1 MSKPGQT
8 DQCPDCGAWIPAEE
22 QGGPCPFCAW
32 DEPQVPCEPGR
43 LLGDCELIE
52 EIGRGGMGIVWRG
65 RQRALD
71 REVAIKT
78 LPGSGLDSAESRAR
92 FRTEAQATARLRH
105 PNIVPVFDVG
115 ESDGV
120 PYLVMEFVAG
130 RNLRDVIAGNP
141 VQHALAAGWLRDAAL
156 AVQHAHEQG
165 VFHRDLKPS
174 NLLVENTP
182 EGSTLRVTDF
192 GLAKLADSDPGI
204 TRTGATIGSPAFMPP
219 EQARGEAFT
228 ARSDVYGL
236 GAVLFNML
244 TGRPPFL
251 GDSPAVVLTQVETAE
266 PLPPRR
272 LNPTVPVDLET
283 ICLRCLEK
291 NPARRYASA
300 RDLADDLGR
309 HLDGLPVLARPIGPM
324 GRMFRMARRHPWRAA
339 SLGLAAALVVGTG
352 LFLAW
357 NIRTERLYSEALRR
371 EQAATTQ
378 ALLQARLGEAQAIL
392 RLRQADSRPRA
403 ESILRE
409 ILASQPPQPL
419 HDQVRDSLLAA
430 HTLHSARTQPLLGP
444 GVEIVDWT
452 MAVGD
457 LARER
462 WALATFNEGVA
473 IRGLDAA
480 TNTSIFQTSPRVVT
494 ALIGFSP
501 GGRWLAI
508 RHREELG
515 IWDTTPDA
523 PIPLALVRRVWPG
536 KHHFNLNKVAFTPD
550 DSTVLWIDGD
560 SVVASALPS
569 GETLARLPFG
579 DGADRHSG
587 AIAVDATGRFLGIA
601 LPNSLAIELRS
612 WPDGQLLDGPTIRVV
627 EPLSALALSPNAEL
641 IAGGDPSGHVTVWR
655 NVGNPGPPLEF
666 RGHSEGIRA
675 LRFSSDGRFLAST
688 SQDGTLHVW
697 DCSSGSGF
705 TSLHFDAGIVGFST
719 NNTAVGVGT
728 DAGKVTRVQ
737 LDPSPLLHR
746 FRPQPPTGLPQVLSV
761 TADSQSIFC
770 LTDIGISRSTLPDGR
785 AVGFVPHLKPQAVAL
800 DPASPDRFYSAGT
813 SGILLHTLNAGL
825 ELRSITPASNQGW
838 DALTVSTR
846 SPWMAASD
854 VANSRIALWRSEPS
868 APAIRPRLRTL
879 EYGAGSLAFSPD
891 GTRLAMGFRHD
902 PGVQIL
908 NVPSDT
914 IEVSLP
920 LPGGQTL
927 AWSPDGRWLVAS
939 GATHVLWDTQSWTV
953 NALPHIAPCAPP
965 AGAAAFS
972 PSPPGQPTGWLALAS
987 AGNRIVLVDLA
998 SRTIA
1003 ATLEAPEGR
1012 VLYQLS
1018 FSPDLRW
1025 LLAASAQGEIQA
1037 WDIARLRSLLH

>member
-43 LLGDCELIE
+43 LMGDCELIE

-141 VQHALAAGWLRDAAL
+141 VQHALATQWLRDAAL
-156 AVQHAHEQG
+156 AVQHAHDQG

-174 NLLVENTP
+174 NLLVETTP

-228 ARSDVYGL
+228 PRSDVYGL

-251 GDSPAVVLTQVETAE
+251 GDSPAVVLAQVETAE
-266 PLPPRR
+266 PIPPRR
-272 LNPTVPVDLET
+272 LNPAVPVDLET

-291 NPARRYASA
+291 NPSRRYASA
-300 RDLADDLGR
+300 RDLADDLER
-309 HLDGLPVLARPIGPM
+309 HLDGLPVLARPIGPIE
-324 GRMFRMARRHPWRAA
+324 RLVRMARRHPWRAA
-339 SLGLAAALVVGTG
+339 AVSLGAVLVAGTG

-357 NIRTERLYSEALRR
+357 NVRAERRYSEALRR
-371 EQAATTQ
+371 EQAATRQ

-409 ILASQPPQPL
+409 VLAGQPPRPL
-419 HDQVRDSLLAA
+419 LDQARDSLLAA

-473 IRGLDAA
+473 IRGIHAA
-480 TNTSIFQTSPRVVT
+480 TNTSVFQTAPRVVT

-515 IWDTTPDA
+515 IWDTSPDA
-523 PIPLALVRRVWPG
+523 TRPLALARRIWPG

-550 DSTVLWIDGD
+550 DSTVLWIEGG
-560 SVVASALPS
+560 SVVATALPA
-569 GETLARLPFG
+569 GDTLARLPFG

-587 AIAVDATGRFLGIA
+587 AIALDASGQFLGIA
-601 LPNSLAIELRS
+601 LPNSPVIELRS
-612 WPDGQLLDGPTIRVV
+612 WPDGQLLEAPTVRVV
-627 EPLSALALSPNAEL
+627 EPLSALALSPDAEL

-655 NVGNPGPPLEF
+655 NVRNPGPPLEF

-697 DCSSGSGF
+697 DCSAGSGF
-705 TSLHFDAGIVGFST
+705 TSLHLDAGIVGFST
-719 NNTAVGVGT
+719 NNTVVGVGT
-728 DAGKVTRVQ
+728 DNGRIGSVQ

-746 FRPQPPTGLPQVLSV
+746 FRPNPPTGLPQVVSV
-761 TADSQSIFC
+761 AADSKSVFC
-770 LTDIGISRSTLPDGR
+770 LTDIGILQTSLPEGRTL
-785 AVGFVPHLKPQAVAL
+785 GFVPRLKPQGVAV
-800 DPASPDRFYSAGT
+800 DPASPNRFYSA
-813 SGILLHTLNAGL
+813 SAAGILLHNPDAALAPT
-825 ELRSITPASNQGW
+825 SITPASTQGW
-838 DALTVSTR
+838 DALAVSAH

-854 VANSRIALWRSEPS
+854 VASSRIALWRSEPS
-868 APAIRPRLRTL
+868 ATSIRPRLRPV
-879 EYGAGSLAFSPD
+879 EHGAGSLAFSPD
-891 GTRLAMGFRHD
+891 GTRLAMGFRHH

-908 NVPSDT
+908 NGQSDA
-914 IEVSLP
+914 IEVRLP

-953 NALPHIAPCAPP
+953 NTLPQIAPCAPP

-972 PSPPGQPTGWLALAS
+972 PSLPGQATGFLALAS
-987 AGNRIVLVDLA
+987 AGNRVVLVELA
-998 SRTIA
+998 SRTIV

-1037 WDIARLRSLLH
+1037 WDIAHLRSLLH